1 MVRDDLLLRAQLDD
15 FMKSCFGFSWSLS
28 RFKWNFTIILQHDV
42 ISVVCRGIAWFHSLP
57 FLVTGPAAALAGKG
71 VSGWADFDLRRR
83 LTGHPF
89 PSFAKSFHA
98 EIRTICEF
106 GMPQVSSRKYMPV
119 EHVVK
124 YLLILR
130 LWCFDSEIKVD
141 TQMATVSGRLLP
153 TPLLKD
159 GHDLRCWFQKTPM
172 RFSKLPL
179 LKTATRQFI
188 WSASQLL
195 QLIRS
200 SEPTEL
206 RGTETIQWPFI
217 IYFFEK
223 FINSSKF
230 TINSFSFFLKYK
242 HLSLILSFVVFW
254 SLFFRCLGVYGA
266 SLKNSKSFLAIC
278 NANLQTPHV
287 GLCWRTRWDD
297 IETHWM
303 HHEIHSSLHK
313 TTCKW
318 KWIKINCMTHRSLET
333 NELPEEW
340 CQLVGGT
347 VCAEV
352 QYEENQ
358 IFAAKSGGMA
368 AGGGKIVHW
377 HAEMTWRVS
386 HFWENMLEQT
396 CWNLNKDDISYT
408 PCLLLKLFL
417 LAFDQSFGA
426 YYEGILA
433 ERAGNSGIKG

>member
-1 MVRDDLLLRAQLDD
+1 MKFHNHFATWCHIGSLPWHCMISFATIPSHRSRRCVGRKGRVGLSWFWPSKTFDRA
-15 FMKSCFGFSWSLS
+15 SLS
-28 RFKWNFTIILQHDV
+28 ILREVFPCWNPNNLWIWN
-42 ISVVCRGIAWFHSLP
+42 A
-57 FLVTGPAAALAGKG
+57 TG
-71 VSGWADFDLRRR
+71 
-83 LTGHPF
+83 
-89 PSFAKSFHA
+89 
-98 EIRTICEF
+98 
-106 GMPQVSSRKYMPV
+106 QSSRKYMPV

-230 TINSFSFFLKYK
+230 TINSFSFFLKCK

-303 HHEIHSSLHK
+303 HDEIHSSLHR

-386 HFWENMLEQT
+386 HFWENMLE
-396 CWNLNKDDISYT
+396 L
-408 PCLLLKLFL
+408 
-417 LAFDQSFGA
+417 
-426 YYEGILA
+426 E
-433 ERAGNSGIKG
+433 